1 MLHMDLKHDNVFLGY
16 ERPSNEARDE
26 IFLVSNYPTIKV
38 GDFGLA
44 VITGPEDADNPA
56 GLWAAGTQ
64 DYMPPV
70 SSI

>member
-1 MLHMDLKHDNVFLGY
+1 MDLKHDNVFLGY
-16 ERPSNEARDE
+16 ERPSNDAQDE
-26 IFLVSNYPTIKV
+26 TFLASNYPTIKV

-44 VITGPEDADNPA
+44 VITGPGDADNPT
-56 GLWAAGTQ
+56 GLWATGTP